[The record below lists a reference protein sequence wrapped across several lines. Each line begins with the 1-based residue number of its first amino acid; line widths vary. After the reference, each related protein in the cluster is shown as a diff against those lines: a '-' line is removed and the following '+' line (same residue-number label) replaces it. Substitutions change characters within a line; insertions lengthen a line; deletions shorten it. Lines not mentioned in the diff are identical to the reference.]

1 MPPKVLDNQLPCDI
15 IKLFH
20 MMVGK
25 YHLFGQYFLFSDA
38 AAAIM
43 ADPDALLSALRS
55 ALIAFVEYL
64 WGRHKIELAPQ
75 CTAPVINHTLISVI
89 LFWSQRHLTSPGSW
103 NPFWLLQL

>member
-1 MPPKVLDNQLPCDI
+1 MPPKVLDNQLLPCDI

-38 AAAIM
+38 AAAAAIM
-43 ADPDALLSALRS
+43 ADLNALSSALRP

-75 CTAPVINHTLISVI
+75 CTVPVINHTLISVI
-89 LFWSQRHLTSPGSW
+89 LF
-103 NPFWLLQL
+103 